1 MATVADPWDVVAYGA
16 GGVVAGVLW
25 RSRLDPMRRGRAGW
39 RPWWVHGMLAVAL
52 VLAVLAFAGA
62 IGMSEHDRRQDS
74 RRRSLAA
81 VAHELAAFAVRHG
94 ALPER
99 LEELGEVQAGSVD
112 EYHRDGGTF
121 VLIEYGADGLP
132 GGLGD
137 AEDVYFPAEH
147 QPPSPWFGWFF
158 TNDGRI
164 ATAIGCVVGTLLA
177 GYWLAG
183 RASTDPPF
191 APLGASDVIEFLV
204 GLGLALV
211 AAAFILGLHLT
222 PGH

>member
-1 MATVADPWDVVAYGA
+1 VVAYGA
-16 GGVVAGVLW
+16 GGAVAGVLW

-39 RPWWVHGMLAVAL
+39 RPWWVHGTLAVGL
-52 VLAVLAFAGA
+52 VLAVLVFAGT
-62 IGMSEHDRRQDS
+62 IGMSRHDRQQDL
-74 RRRSLAA
+74 RRSSLAA
-81 VAHELAAFAVRHG
+81 VAHELAAFSAQHG

-99 LEELGEVQAGSVD
+99 LEELGELVAGSVD
-112 EYHRDGGTF
+112 EYRREGGTF
-121 VLIEYGADGLP
+121 VLIAYGADGRP

-147 QPPSPWFGWFF
+147 QPPSPWNSWLF
-158 TNDGRI
+158 TTDGRV
-164 ATAIGCVVGTLLA
+164 AVAIGCVLGTLLA

-191 APLGASDVIEFLV
+191 TPLDRAGVAEFVV

-211 AAAFILGLHLT
+211 AAAFILDLHRT